1 MFHKGH
7 MLSKYLNCCNKSVL
21 QKYLVQPMEYTSWYA
36 FYSFTFEPIF
46 VFHNAVPNQDYQI
59 IMNFQIVSEVFE
71 GLLFC
76 QEWCFEYLAFEF
88 IANISSNWSK
98 NVLNTYT
105 LYIFNMAFE
114 LVDVDCRTA
123 NSSFFHCT
131 SRIAS
136 YTLNQL
142 CITRNISPSKPS
154 PPSSS
159 PSSSSSSS
167 SSSSPSSW

>member
-1 MFHKGH
+1 MHFIV
-7 MLSKYLNCCNKSVL
+7 SPLNPFL
-21 QKYLVQPMEYTSWYA
+21 
-36 FYSFTFEPIF
+36 SFTMP
-46 VFHNAVPNQDYQI
+46 
-59 IMNFQIVSEVFE
+59 FQIKIIKLLWIFKSFLKSLKVFF
-71 GLLFC
+71 FC

-88 IANISSNWSK
+88 IANISPNWSK

-159 PSSSSSSS
+159 PSCSSSSSS
-167 SSSSPSSW
+167 SSSSSW